1 MGGTAAYLVTVVPL
15 AHADEASNT
24 IPPSPTFV
32 MPSVDIGEYLT
43 SRTGRIAR
51 AEPPSEATDCTL
63 PAAVR
68 LPLPFAK
75 GPADQMPLCGKAY
88 SVQPREGRT
97 ARKAERARVMGSLTA
112 ARSESA
118 CRR

>member
-43 SRTGRIAR
+43 NRTGRIAR
-51 AEPPSEATDCTL
+51 AEPPSQATDCTL

-68 LPLPFAK
+68 LSLPFAK
-75 GPADQMPLCGKAY
+75 GPIKCP
-88 SVQPREGRT
+88 SVAKPTACSRGEDCTEGR
-97 ARKAERARVMGSLTA
+97 ESSGDGLTA